1 MKFGIRELLFLAV
14 MLGLI
19 GASYFVF
26 NKSKAKLN
34 DYRADTAAKQKV
46 LNDLRQSTAGIVDWN
61 KKIDEL
67 QKAIT
72 FFESKLPPEKEVD
85 KILTDVSQLAN
96 ANALETR
103 LVKPLKSERAASYSE
118 QPIEM
123 SLSGNFNGF
132 YVFLQQLE
140 NMPRITRVTNMA
152 LSKITDQD
160 GAMQA
165 KLTLSIYFEP
175 DNGGAP
181 RRVATAN

>member
-1 MKFGIRELLFLAV
+1 MKFGIRELLFLSV
-14 MLGLI
+14 MLGLV

-26 NKSKAKLN
+26 NKSKAKL
-34 DYRADTAAKQKV
+34 ADFRKDTEAKQKV
-46 LNDLRQSTAGIVDWN
+46 LNDLRQSTAGIVNWDQ
-61 KKIDEL
+61 KIEEL
-67 QKAIT
+67 KKAIT

-85 KILTDVSQLAN
+85 KILTAVSQMAT
-96 ANALETR
+96 ANALETKS
-103 LVKPLKSERAASYSE
+103 VKPMKSERASSYSE

-152 LSKITDQD
+152 LNKITDQD

-165 KLTLSIYFEP
+165 KLTLSIFFEP
-175 DNGGAP
+175 DNGGA
-181 RRVATAN
+181 RMATAN